1 MEEVRMA
8 GRGPAPKVERRRA
21 NVPERGEVRRAP
33 AVGWQHGV
41 KPKPPA
47 ALKQASIAAWRTWFG
62 AWFAAFWTPA
72 DLPGL
77 RLVIRLYDQVER
89 GEFQRASEL
98 RLQMDT
104 YGITPKG
111 QQDRR
116 WQPPAEEPAPSVA
129 RAATSGRYGHLEPVP
144 DSA

>member
-1 MEEVRMA
+1 MA
-8 GRGPAPKVERRRA
+8 GRGPSPKAERIRTPE
-21 NVPERGEVRRAP
+21 PERGDVVAAP
-33 AVGWQHGV
+33 GVGWQHGGLPSV
-41 KPKPPA
+41 PDGLMPA
-47 ALKQASIAAWRTWFG
+47 SEQAWSIWFA

-77 RLVIRLYDQVER
+77 RQLVRLFDQVER

-116 WQPPAEEPAPSVA
+116 WKAPVGEPEKPARVVGGTYGGL
-129 RAATSGRYGHLEPVP
+129 RAV
-144 DSA
+144 